1 MSDTLILNADYQ
13 PISFVPLS
21 AVGWQQAVKLHWLDR
36 VYVLHTYDDKQI
48 HSPSTTIQMPAV
60 CATKKFYK
68 IPQEAK
74 FSRNNLFLRD
84 TFNCQYCGELFSQS
98 ELTVDHVIP
107 RSLGGGTDWENCVAS
122 CKACNSNKGSKL
134 INPMIQPYAPT
145 YWELAKKKKQKIQ
158 IQHPSW
164 EEYLGVSK
172 IAS

>member
-84 TFNCQYCGELFSQS
+84 TFNCQYCGELFPQS
-98 ELTVDHVIP
+98 ELTIDHVIP
-107 RSLGGGTDWENCVAS
+107 RSLGGGTDWENCVSS
-122 CKACNSNKGSKL
+122 CKSCNSNKGSRL
-134 INPMIQPYAPT
+134 IKPITHPYTPT
-145 YWELAKKKKQKIQ
+145 YWELAKKKKNKIHL
-158 IQHPSW
+158 QHSSW
-164 EEYLGVSK
+164 GQYLNSAK
-172 IAS
+172 IA